1 MEIFRLLGRHERQSC
16 RYCPLRPGCNGR
28 NQKLADAAK
37 QNIIDGKL
45 VVFAGPLYD
54 QTSAERVPAG
64 QALTDKDLLSID
76 WFVKGV
82 DGQINK

>member
-1 MEIFRLLGRHERQSC
+1 MKDKVVDIAPYGPAVSDET
-16 RYCPLRPGCNGR
+16 
-28 NQKLADAAK
+28 KD
-37 QNIIDGKL
+37 IIDGKL

-54 QTSAERVPAG
+54 QTGAERVPAE
-64 QALTDKDLLSID
+64 QALSDKDLLSID